1 MIYSNTNPN
10 FCSAEAEEASEY
22 VSAQIR
28 SVDNKL
34 RKSTELLSLGFGID
48 EGGNDDDDEPDIAGS
63 PNDTAFKR
71 IEKRIADM
79 WSGGDWEG
87 VEYKVFMQLVIRED
101 PDFTRH
107 VSPGDSL
114 SPIVKS
120 KVLCKWLFVNASMP
134 SRADSLNFAALALRL
149 N

>member
-28 SVDNKL
+28 SVGNKL

-71 IEKRIADM
+71 IEKRDCRY
-79 WSGGDWEG
+79 
-87 VEYKVFMQLVIRED
+87 VEW
-101 PDFTRH
+101 
-107 VSPGDSL
+107 G
-114 SPIVKS
+114 
-120 KVLCKWLFVNASMP
+120 
-134 SRADSLNFAALALRL
+134 
-149 N
+149 